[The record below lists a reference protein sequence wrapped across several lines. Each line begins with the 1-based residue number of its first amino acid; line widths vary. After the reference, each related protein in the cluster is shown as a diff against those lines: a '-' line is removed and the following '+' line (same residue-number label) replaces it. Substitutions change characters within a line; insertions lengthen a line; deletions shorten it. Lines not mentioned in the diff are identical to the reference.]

1 MTNFFKNYNIIWQFY
16 FWRVWRV
23 LLVIT
28 NPPSLWLFD
37 FVPQIHLSP
46 HSSWPQKILEVS
58 SDSSPPPP
66 PYCSRGVMPWASH
79 TPLFYFSHSAM
90 SHISIYIIQS
100 AYFYWVIKLWEFFF
114 PVGWYKYCVLVLL
127 CVFISSDCYYASSM
141 LQLACQFLLASLVQ
155 IFHWSFFQFH
165 LAWFSYTDFLCSAHS
180 HVLHLPFTYFNTEL
194 VTMHLFTLCIF
205 ALLSVDLF
213 YMVGNHMTIRHF
225 N

>member
-37 FVPQIHLSP
+37 FVPHIHLSP

-66 PYCSRGVMPWASH
+66 IAQGGWCHELWVI
-79 TPLFYFSHSAM
+79 LL
-90 SHISIYIIQS
+90 SIKT
-100 AYFYWVIKLWEFFF
+100 FYWVIKLWEFFF

-213 YMVGNHMTIRHF
+213 HMVGNHMTIRHF

>member
-1 MTNFFKNYNIIWQFY
+1 MILPWDSRFWLESQDFTKKHIILTISS
-16 FWRVWRV
+16 
-23 LLVIT
+23 LLFLI
-28 NPPSLWLFD
+28 PCHKL
-37 FVPQIHLSP
+37 
-46 HSSWPQKILEVS
+46 
-58 SDSSPPPP
+58 
-66 PYCSRGVMPWASH
+66 
-79 TPLFYFSHSAM
+79 
-90 SHISIYIIQS
+90 
-100 AYFYWVIKLWEFFF
+100 YFYIYHIQCLFLLHNATLAVFF

-165 LAWFSYTDFLCSAHS
+165 LVWFSYTDFLCSAHS

-194 VTMHLFTLCIF
+194 DTMHLFTLCIF